1 MIMRKSTVFVM
12 MMILALV
19 LLSGQDVAMAQKK
32 VKLTFTSGGVGGEWY
47 VMSAGVADMIKEK
60 APWIEMTVLPGG
72 GTLNNVRV
80 GTGEVESGWGL
91 NPFVVASLKGE
102 DPYKEKYPDLRVLG
116 GSFGDTYCQFMVAE
130 DTGIT
135 SIDELVK
142 KKYPMKIGVGR
153 AGVSGEWAFRK
164 FMEKY
169 YKVSYADIKAWGGTV
184 ALTGYPEIATN
195 LKDRHLDFGYIN
207 IAPPAAVIQE
217 AALGRKLT
225 LLPFTKEQLEFMKK
239 EMGLSS
245 GVIKKG
251 AYPGVLKKDI
261 PTAYMGTVF
270 MVHQKVGSD
279 VAYEITKIL
288 SENASRLPDITKCM
302 ADFKPE
308 IAWKDMP
315 AELHPGA
322 ARYYKEKGYLK

>member
-1 MIMRKSTVFVM
+1 
-12 MMILALV
+12 
-19 LLSGQDVAMAQKK
+19 
-32 VKLTFTSGGVGGEWY
+32 
-47 VMSAGVADMIKEK
+47 
-60 APWIEMTVLPGG
+60 
-72 GTLNNVRV
+72 
-80 GTGEVESGWGL
+80 
-91 NPFVVASLKGE
+91 VVASLKGE
-102 DPYKEKYPDLRVLG
+102 DPYKEKYPDIRVLG
-116 GSFGDTYCQFMVAE
+116 GSFGDTYLHFMVAE
-130 DTGIT
+130 DAGIT
-135 SIDELVK
+135 SIDKIVE

-169 YKVSYADIKAWGGTV
+169 YKVSYADIKAWGGAV

-195 LKDRHLDFGYIN
+195 LKDRHLDFGFIN

-217 AALGRKLT
+217 AALGRKLI
-225 LLPFTKEQLEFMKK
+225 LLPFTKEQLEFMKR
-239 EMGLSS
+239 EVGFSI
-245 GVIKKG
+245 GVIKKE
-251 AYPGVLKKDI
+251 AYPGVLKEDI
-261 PTAYMGTVF
+261 PTAFMGTVF

-288 SENASRLPDITKCM
+288 CENASRLPTIAKCM

-322 ARYYKEKGYLK
+322 VRYYKEKGYMR

>member
-1 MIMRKSTVFVM
+1 MRKLILFF
-12 MMILALV
+12 MILVLV
-19 LLSGQDVAMAQKK
+19 ILCGQDVAMAQKK
-32 VKLTFTSGGVGGEWY
+32 VKLNFTAGGVGGEWY
-47 VMSAGVADMIKEK
+47 VMAAGVADMIKEK

-80 GTGEVESGWGL
+80 GKGEVESGWGL

-102 DPYKEKYPDLRVLG
+102 DPYKEKYPDIRVLG
-116 GSFGDTYCQFMVAE
+116 GSFGDTYLHFMVAE

-135 SIDELVK
+135 SIDKLVE
-142 KKYPMKIGVGR
+142 KKYPLKIGVGR

-164 FMEKY
+164 LMEKH

-184 ALTGYPEIATN
+184 SLTGYPEIATN
-195 LKDRHLDFGYIN
+195 LKDRHLDFGFIN

-217 AALGRKLT
+217 AALGRKLI
-225 LLPFTKEQLEFMKK
+225 LLPFIKEQLEFMKR
-239 EMGLSS
+239 EMGFSI
-245 GVIKKG
+245 GVIKKE
-251 AYPGVLKKDI
+251 AYPGVLKEDI
-261 PTAYMGTVF
+261 PTAFMGTVF
-270 MVHQKVGSD
+270 MVHQKADPG

-288 SENASRLPDITKCM
+288 CENASRLPTIAKCM

-322 ARYYKEKGYLK
+322 VRYYKEKGYMR

>member
-1 MIMRKSTVFVM
+1 MRKVIVFL
-12 MMILALV
+12 MILTLV
-19 LLSGQDVAMAQKK
+19 ILCGQDVAMAQKK
-32 VKLTFTSGGVGGEWY
+32 VKLNFTSGGVGGEWY
-47 VMSAGVADMIKEK
+47 VMAAGGADMIKEK
-60 APWIEMTVLPGG
+60 APWIEMTVVPGG
-72 GTLNNVRV
+72 GTLNNARV
-80 GTGEVESGWGL
+80 GKGEVEAGWGL

-102 DPYKEKYPDLRVLG
+102 DPYKEKYPDIRVLG
-116 GSFGDTYCQFMVAE
+116 GSFGDTYLHFMVAE
-130 DTGIT
+130 DAGIT
-135 SIDELVK
+135 SIDKIVE

-169 YKVSYADIKAWGGTV
+169 YKVSYADIKAWGGAV

-195 LKDRHLDFGYIN
+195 LKDRHLDFGFIN

-217 AALGRKLT
+217 AALGRKLI
-225 LLPFTKEQLEFMKK
+225 LLPFTKEQLEFMKR
-239 EMGLSS
+239 EVGFSI
-245 GVIKKG
+245 GVIKKE
-251 AYPGVLKKDI
+251 AYPGVLKEDI
-261 PTAYMGTVF
+261 PTAFMGTVF

-288 SENASRLPDITKCM
+288 CENASRLPTIAKCM

-322 ARYYKEKGYLK
+322 VRYYKEKGYMR

>member
-1 MIMRKSTVFVM
+1 KSTVFV

-47 VMSAGVADMIKEK
+47 VMSAGVADLIREK

-91 NPFVVASLKGE
+91 NPFVVSSLKGE
-102 DPYKEKYPDLRVLG
+102 DPYKEKYPDIRVLG
-116 GSFGDTYCQFMVAE
+116 GSFGDTYLHLMVAE
-130 DTGIT
+130 DKGIT
-135 SIDELVK
+135 SIDKIVE

-153 AGVSGEWAFRK
+153 AGVSGEWAFRR
-164 FMEKY
+164 FMEKF
-169 YKVSYADIKAWGGTV
+169 YKVTYADIKAWGGTV
-184 ALTGYPEIATN
+184 SLTGYPEIATN
-195 LKDRHLDFGYIN
+195 LKDRHLDFGFIN

-217 AALGRKLT
+217 AALGRKLL
-225 LLPFTKEQLEFMKK
+225 LLPFTKEQLEFMKR
-239 EMGLSS
+239 EMGLSI
-245 GVIKKG
+245 GVIKKEV
-251 AYPGVLKKDI
+251 YPGVLKEDI
-261 PTAYMGTVF
+261 PTAFMGTVF
-270 MVHQKVGSD
+270 MVHKNVDPD

-288 SENASRLPDITKCM
+288 YENASRLPAIAKCM

-322 ARYYKEKGYLK
+322 VRYYKEKGYLK